1 MVTAKTP
8 KEVQKI
14 KQMNHLKTCNKNT
27 EMQIMW

>member
-1 MVTAKTP
+1 MVTAKSP

-14 KQMNHLKTCNKNT
+14 KQMKYLKTYNKNM